1 MVKFNPLIEKKIR
14 ESDAPEEVKKFLE
27 RVLLLELQSISA
39 GEKYAYT
46 KELELDIRQGAAKL
60 KESNNED

>member
-14 ESDAPEEVKKFLE
+14 ESDAPDEIKTFLE
-27 RVLLLELQSISA
+27 RALLLELQSTSA

-46 KELELDIRQGAAKL
+46 KELELDIKQGAAKL
-60 KESNNED
+60 RVDNHED